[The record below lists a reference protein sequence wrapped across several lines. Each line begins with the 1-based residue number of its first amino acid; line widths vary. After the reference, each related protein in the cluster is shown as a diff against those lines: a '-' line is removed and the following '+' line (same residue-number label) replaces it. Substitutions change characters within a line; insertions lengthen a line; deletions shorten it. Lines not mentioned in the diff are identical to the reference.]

1 MKIFIWVLFQL
12 LFISIGLSQNCNVF
26 QREVDSIN
34 KMPLR
39 IAYLTLIDSLGRCV
53 NEEFLDF
60 ENMYHYA
67 LVGEI
72 DSDMNILATIYFDNQ
87 NYKQDKT
94 YQILETDNMV
104 YIHKILRNYENQLT
118 ME

>member
-87 NYKQDKT
+87 NNIRKT
-94 YQILETDNMV
+94 IETWPDGGYPV
-104 YIHKILRNYENQLT
+104 SYTHLT
-118 ME
+118 LPTTPYV

>member
-1 MKIFIWVLFQL
+1 MLQL
-12 LFISIGLSQNCNVF
+12 LSVVIGLSQNRDVF

-39 IAYLTLIDSLGRCV
+39 IAYLIPIDSLGRCV
-53 NEEFLDF
+53 NEEFLDS

-72 DSDMNILATIYFDNQ
+72 NSDMNILSTIYFDNQ
-87 NYKQDKT
+87 NNIRKIIESWPDGGYLKKL
-94 YQILETDNMV
+94 YIIMIKKNPYILF
-104 YIHKILRNYENQLT
+104 L
-118 ME
+118 

>member
-1 MKIFIWVLFQL
+1 M
-12 LFISIGLSQNCNVF
+12 
-26 QREVDSIN
+26 
-34 KMPLR
+34 
-39 IAYLTLIDSLGRCV
+39 

-87 NYKQDKT
+87 NN
-94 YQILETDNMV
+94 ICLFV
-104 YIHKILRNYENQLT
+104 RLS
-118 ME
+118 

>member
-87 NYKQDKT
+87 NN
-94 YQILETDNMV
+94 I
-104 YIHKILRNYENQLT
+104 RNPGASSFAHDGGYRKEHVVSSGK
-118 ME
+118 

>member
-1 MKIFIWVLFQL
+1 MLQL
-12 LFISIGLSQNCNVF
+12 LSVVIGLSQNRDVF

-39 IAYLTLIDSLGRCV
+39 IAYLIPIDSLGRCV
-53 NEEFLDF
+53 NEEFLDS

-72 DSDMNILATIYFDNQ
+72 NIIKARRRIYYNIRFSKN
-87 NYKQDKT
+87 
-94 YQILETDNMV
+94 
-104 YIHKILRNYENQLT
+104 
-118 ME
+118 